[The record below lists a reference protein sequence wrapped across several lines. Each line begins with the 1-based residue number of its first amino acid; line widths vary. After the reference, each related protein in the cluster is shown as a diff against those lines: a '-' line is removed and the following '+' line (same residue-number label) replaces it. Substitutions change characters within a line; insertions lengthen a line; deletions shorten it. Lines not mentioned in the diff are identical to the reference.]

1 MGSTRLDHQIFA
13 CLCPGIESDRDTMAL
28 HEILLGTVFGVC
40 FFLLF
45 IRGDR
50 TNSYPCWYRIYNR
63 LSVSIEYAKAYV
75 HLLSILLTGYSDT
88 FFSAIALDC
97 RPTPGLSCYW
107 KRERSGRCKQSAP
120 GPCSARTAT

>member
-75 HLLSILLTGYSDT
+75 HLLSFYVAAGTSMTVLRILHAARD
-88 FFSAIALDC
+88 F
-97 RPTPGLSCYW
+97 PTIF
-107 KRERSGRCKQSAP
+107 K
-120 GPCSARTAT
+120 

>member
-75 HLLSILLTGYSDT
+75 HLLRGDFLKQSFSPGSRGSGRVRGLL
-88 FFSAIALDC
+88 L
-97 RPTPGLSCYW
+97 
-107 KRERSGRCKQSAP
+107 RERSRLCWWGDIRYDSTSRKP
-120 GPCSARTAT
+120 Y